1 MYVFFSGI
9 SVLILQQIKKW
20 DSHPAT
26 LQTDDNRTC
35 GKYRQV
41 LPANSPAL
49 LRISKIFTNLVHNT

>member
-35 GKYRQV
+35 
-41 LPANSPAL
+41 
-49 LRISKIFTNLVHNT
+49 ISKIFTNLVHNT